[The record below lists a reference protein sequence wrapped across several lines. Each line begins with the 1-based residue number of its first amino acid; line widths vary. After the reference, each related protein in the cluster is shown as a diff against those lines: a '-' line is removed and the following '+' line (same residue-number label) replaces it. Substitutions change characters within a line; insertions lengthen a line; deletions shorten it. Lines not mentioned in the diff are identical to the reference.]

1 MVSKKKKKSTE
12 KRGFKARLNAMRD
25 LLRGSVEDAHGEG
38 DRVEYQP
45 ENSGAHKSS
54 EGAEADDHE
63 IGSLE
68 PGEAQV
74 GNGGNE
80 TDSEHDDN
88 EVSEPGELDHEAKTE
103 EVDLEQI
110 VEDLHSANSV
120 SDRVIAVRR
129 LGKSRNQRAT
139 PHLVA
144 AMFDDEPLVR
154 LAAEEA
160 MAQLDQV
167 TVEAPASTPPEIPD
181 DSSPANAEPESDGPH
196 SVTESA
202 PRPSRLNGMAHLH
215 LESDAPGEA
224 KPLAPSSPTSQIPSA
239 ADAPEEERKLI
250 QEHEAATRLVDEL
263 HHQIFKLVAAR
274 TGQEKQASWRIKREA
289 KLRNEVAERIRA
301 EEEALRNAEKEAQL
315 RRAQEIEA
323 IEAERAARLEAEA
336 EAHRLSQ
343 EESRLRLEAANQ
355 SRTATEI
362 IQHHAALVV
371 AREEAA
377 LEAQRAAAAR
387 AVAEAQEHQR
397 AGIEN
402 LHQEEQ
408 VLRLAIEETARRR
421 NEVEAARRREEN
433 DAAMLAEAQ
442 QRMRTAEEVR
452 AKAEEARA
460 QLEAELLTHVEAEER
475 LLTEARQRGE
485 QERQRLAKEFRRQQE
500 SLDQELA
507 FMKSGAE
514 QSRLEAERTNKT
526 ELERLRTEQDALQAA
541 TEEASRLRDEV
552 EAAKVR
558 AVTDAEDLA
567 AQKAAADQARL
578 EAAQRNQTEIERL
591 HQEQETLQVASV
603 EASRLRA
610 EVEAARTLE
619 EQEVQVLAEAQ
630 HRLQSE
636 AKDQKESAER
646 RRAEVEAALAAVE
659 EHNNRLAQREKALG
673 GEIDR
678 LQSADAEA
686 RKRIAAAETRK
697 RSAEQAY
704 ELVADQIQRLEA
716 ESHASVAEEQ
726 RIAARFE
733 TDKKNALTAA
743 KARAEHEKQIR
754 QEVETLRRRA
764 EEDNNRLKSLV
775 MQRAEAE
782 EAAKK
787 YGEAVL
793 AEEEALRIAK
803 AQASAAW
810 IAQEREVEMEESTA
824 PVSSFVETAA
834 EVDAGVAD
842 RASVAEQTAT
852 SESVESIEPAAMAQE
867 EEAEKIPDAVASYL
881 RSVDPYKR
889 AAAVAELAR
898 SKADD
903 AFGLIVTCFDD
914 QSSQVRNAAALAL
927 RSLEPTRVVDS
938 FNRALEDSSAER
950 RANIGSAIA
959 GSGLASEAVNN
970 LASDS
975 REDTYNALSIL
986 FVMTKAGEIK
996 PLVEA
1001 IEEHENDEVRRAVIK
1016 LLTLS
1021 GHSAA
1026 GDAALQRRV
1035 LGVPS
1040 NRQKAQKNDQDSV
1053 SEVRSRV
1060 AEAEVKR
1067 AVNGKKPADAKPEAG
1082 TN

>member
-1 MVSKKKKKSTE
+1 M
-12 KRGFKARLNAMRD
+12 
-25 LLRGSVEDAHGEG
+25 
-38 DRVEYQP
+38 
-45 ENSGAHKSS
+45 
-54 EGAEADDHE
+54 
-63 IGSLE
+63 
-68 PGEAQV
+68 
-74 GNGGNE
+74 GNGVNE
-80 TDSEHDDN
+80 TNSEHDDI
-88 EVSEPGELDHEAKTE
+88 EASEPGERDQEATVE

-110 VEDLHSANSV
+110 VEDLHSAKSV
-120 SDRVIAVRR
+120 SDRVIAVRQ
-129 LGKSRNQRAT
+129 LGKSRNQRAA

-144 AMFDDEPLVR
+144 AMFDDEPQVR

-167 TVEAPASTPPEIPD
+167 AVEAPAIAPQEVRSD
-181 DSSPANAEPESDGPH
+181 FAPADAEPGSEPH

-202 PRPSRLNGMAHLH
+202 PQPNRLNGMAHLH

-224 KPLAPSSPTSQIPSA
+224 KPLAQSTLTPQISST
-239 ADAPEEERKLI
+239 ADATEEEQKLI
-250 QEHEAATRLVDEL
+250 QEHETATRLVDEL

-301 EEEALRNAEKEAQL
+301 EEEALRNAEREAQL

-336 EAHRLSQ
+336 EAKRLSQ

-355 SRTATEI
+355 SRTAAEI
-362 IQHHAALVV
+362 IQHHAALVI

-387 AVAEAQEHQR
+387 AVAEAQERQR
-397 AGIEN
+397 AEIEN
-402 LHQEEQ
+402 LHQQEEL
-408 VLRLAIEETARRR
+408 LRLAIEETARGR
-421 NEVEAARRREEN
+421 EVVEAARRREEN

-452 AKAEEARA
+452 AKAEVARA

-485 QERQRLAKEFRRQQE
+485 QERQRLAEELRQQQE
-500 SLDQELA
+500 SLQQELA
-507 FMKSGAE
+507 SMKSDAE
-514 QSRLEAERTNKT
+514 QARLEAERTNQA
-526 ELERLRTEQDALQAA
+526 ELQRLSKEQDALQAA
-541 TEEASRLRDEV
+541 TEEASRLRADV
-552 EAAKVR
+552 EAAKAR

-578 EAAQRNQTEIERL
+578 EAEQRNQTEIERL
-591 HQEQETLQVASV
+591 HQEQETLQAASV

-619 EQEVQVLAEAQ
+619 EKEAHVLTEEQNRMRAAEQARAIAEAERVKIEAELLERVEKAQRSLAEARQ
-630 HRLQSE
+630 RALEEQQRLESE

-646 RRAEVEAALAAVE
+646 RLAEVEAAYAAVE
-659 EHNNRLAQREKALG
+659 EHNNQLAQREQELNADI
-673 GEIDR
+673 ER
-678 LQSADAEA
+678 LRSADAEA
-686 RKRIAAAETRK
+686 RKRIAAAEARK
-697 RSAEQAY
+697 RGAEQAY
-704 ELVADQIQRLEA
+704 KVVAHQIQRLET
-716 ESHASVAEEQ
+716 ESHASIAEEQ
-726 RIAARFE
+726 RVAARFE
-733 TDKKNALTAA
+733 TEKRNALTAA
-743 KARAEHEKQIR
+743 AARAEHEKQIR
-754 QEVETLRRRA
+754 EEVENLRRRA
-764 EEDNNRLKSLV
+764 EEDNNRLKALA

-787 YGEAVL
+787 YREAVL
-793 AEEEALRIAK
+793 AEEEALRIAE
-803 AQASAAW
+803 ADASAAW
-810 IAQEREVEMEESTA
+810 IAQKRDGEVEEST
-824 PVSSFVETAA
+824 PDVSLVETATKV
-834 EVDAGVAD
+834 EAGVPEM
-842 RASVAEQTAT
+842 ASVAEPTAAT
-852 SESVESIEPAAMAQE
+852 GSVDSIETEARAQE
-867 EEAEKIPDAVASYL
+867 EVAEEIPDAVASYL

-986 FVMTKAGEIK
+986 FVMAKAGEIK
-996 PLVEA
+996 PLVQA

-1053 SEVRSRV
+1053 SDVRSRV

-1067 AVNGKKPADAKPEAG
+1067 AMNGKKPTDPKPEPG